1 METCADK
8 STSTGTNCGTGV
20 TCSIAQSNTAYCN
33 RCDFPFTTYTCDSI
47 DLLDSNTQICY
58 NTRTVFTG
66 IAFSYTINDLTP
78 FTPYLV
84 HIGVSNSAGET
95 ISPENS
101 LITAESI
108 PVSVERPT
116 LTVISSTV
124 ILIQWTSP
132 VQPNGVII
140 RYIVYR
146 DGQEIVTLYDT
157 TQYTDVNLSA
167 FTMYGYSI
175 SACTIVGCT
184 ASSVSSVTTLES
196 APVQLA
202 TPTASQITPYSIVL
216 AWDTPASPNG
226 IILNYTVY
234 DSSDSII
241 FTGVALTT
249 TITGLTPFT
258 EYTYTLQACN
268 IVGCVSSEAT
278 TLLTSEIPPNL
289 IDPPILTIIRFD
301 ELEIR
306 WTPPNAPNGIIQY
319 YLLRKDDLIILNSTN
334 LTYIDTDIF
343 ASTTYRY
350 TIEAFNNVGSIISGA
365 ASVSTPDSTPS
376 GLDPP
381 TLTAVNATAVQLDW
395 IPPTLPNG
403 DIIEYNLY
411 QDNIVFVTISDT
423 SELTYIRIGLA
434 PFTQYNF
441 RVSACTRSGC
451 ALSNNELVTT
461 LEAPPTG
468 IDPVYLLSLSSSS
481 LRVSWNPP
489 AVLNGILTGYE
500 LLQTTA
506 SQPPL
511 QIPVPVQINILDI
524 ENLNPFTLYT
534 YTVKARNSAG
544 SVTST
549 DASVR
554 TQEALPLLFLAPT
567 VANVMARS
575 ILLNWEEPTNPNGV
589 IILYSIYARIIT
601 TPLNPIPMNRDP
613 VLLLTVDGNTTSTQ
627 IQDLEPGSSYEF
639 RIAAN
644 NSVGQVITTWVPAT
658 TAEDSPELLQLI
670 MYTADPSGTSLDL
683 FWNEPLKPN
692 GAIEEYLIYLGV
704 NPIFRG
710 VSNSFTYRLLTPFTD
725 YQLYLQACTSA
736 GCTNGELQVITT
748 AEIAPGNQNE
758 PLLETLGSSSI
769 RVSWL
774 PPLNPNGN
782 IIRYIIYRINPDS
795 TQSQIHT
802 VLNTD
807 ILTFIDTGL
816 LPFSVYQYAISAENS
831 VGLIQ
836 SNFASQQTDE
846 GVPEGIAPPT
856 VQTMLPTEM
865 LIQWLPPALPNGVI
879 TSYDVTRDGNIIIS
893 LSNALEY
900 LDTNLDPFTYYSY
913 QITAC
918 NTRGGC
924 VTSDTTVNRTLQ
936 SIPVGVIAP
945 SLIALSFSEVEV
957 RWDPPTKPNG
967 IIQHYMLAIDDVNQ
981 ANTIT
986 PFVHTQRNL
995 LPYTIYRI
1003 AIIACTDVGC
1013 SVGPSSNILTLEYIP
1028 NGQPS
1033 PLVSVTSSK
1042 STYVTWQLPSTPNG
1056 IIISYDVIRNGSVV
1070 LFTNNTQDRSF
1081 ADTNLR
1087 PARVYI
1093 YSIRAYTSIG
1103 SSDASPGTLII
1114 TSPDAP
1120 ELLDAPTLTPL
1131 TSTSFKAEWSPPQIP
1146 NGDITRYDLFV
1157 ENTVIF
1163 TGLQFEY
1170 IVTLL
1175 QPFTTYNVIIRACT
1189 TTCTDSQISTVVT
1202 NPDTPMG
1209 QPVPMLTALQG
1220 PSVHIQWVAP
1230 DKPNGIITEYRIFR
1244 RELFNVNGQT
1254 TFSDETLVAIEN
1266 NELFTFDNTSFLKL
1280 YTDYQYK
1287 VVAINV
1293 VGQAVSEWEDVRTV
1307 QGIPMNVVSP
1317 AFHSSMYNSLTV
1329 TVLPP
1334 VTPNGIIISYIV
1346 YRDGVQ
1352 VAELS
1357 GLLRKIIY
1365 Q

>member
-1 METCADK
+1 MY
-8 STSTGTNCGTGV
+8 V
-20 TCSIAQSNTAYCN
+20 
-33 RCDFPFTTYTCDSI
+33 
-47 DLLDSNTQICY
+47 
-58 NTRTVFTG
+58 
-66 IAFSYTINDLTP
+66 
-78 FTPYLV
+78 
-84 HIGVSNSAGET
+84 GVSNSGGET
-95 ISPENS
+95 ISPETS
-101 LITAESI
+101 LITAEST
-108 PVSVERPT
+108 PVYVESPT
-116 LTVISSTV
+116 LTVISSTM

-132 VQPNGVII
+132 IQPNGVIT
-140 RYIVYR
+140 RYIIER
-146 DGQEIVTLYDT
+146 DGQEIATLYDS
-157 TQYTDVNLSA
+157 TQYTDVNLIA
-167 FTMYGYSI
+167 FTMYSYSI
-175 SACTIVGCT
+175 SACTVVGCT
-184 ASSVSSVTTLES
+184 ASNVSSVTTHES
-196 APVQLA
+196 TPVQLA
-202 TPTASQITPYSIVL
+202 IPTASQITPYSIVL

-226 IILNYTVY
+226 IILNYTIY

-241 FTGVALTT
+241 FTGLALTT
-249 TITGLTPFT
+249 TITGLSPFT
-258 EYTYTLQACN
+258 EYTYTLQSCN
-268 IVGCVSSEAT
+268 NIGCVFSEAT
-278 TLLTSEIPPNL
+278 ALLTSEIPPNL

-306 WTPPNAPNGIIQY
+306 WTPPDAPNGIIQY
-319 YLLRKDDLIILNSTN
+319 YLLRKDDVIILNTTN

-350 TIEAFNNVGSIISGA
+350 TVETFNSVGSITSGA

-376 GLDPP
+376 GLGPP

-403 DIIEYNLY
+403 DIIEYNLF
-411 QDNIVFVTISDT
+411 QDNLLFITITDT
-423 SELTYIRIGLA
+423 TEFTYTRIGLS
-434 PFTQYNF
+434 PFTLYNY

-451 ALSNNELVTT
+451 ALSNNALVTT

-511 QIPVPVQINILDI
+511 QIPVPVDINLLDI
-524 ENLNPFTLYT
+524 DNLNPYTLYT

-544 SVTST
+544 SVTSIET
-549 DASVR
+549 SVR
-554 TQEALPLLFLAPT
+554 TQEALPMVFIAPT
-567 VANVMARS
+567 LANVLARS
-575 ILLNWEEPTNPNGV
+575 IILNWEEPTNPNGI

-601 TPLNPIPMNRDP
+601 TPLNPVPMNRVP
-613 VLLLTVDGNTTSTQ
+613 VLLLTVDGSTTTTQ

-644 NSVGQVITTWVPAT
+644 NSVGQVFTTWVPAT

-725 YQLYLQACTSA
+725 YELYLQACTSA

-748 AEIAPGNQNE
+748 AEIAPENQNA

-769 RVSWL
+769 RVTWQ

-782 IIRYIIYRINPDS
+782 IIRYIIHRINPDN

-802 VLNTD
+802 VLNTA
-807 ILTFIDTGL
+807 LRTFIDTGL
-816 LPFSVYQYAISAENS
+816 LPFAVYQYAITAENS
-831 VGLIQ
+831 VDLIQ
-836 SNFASQQTDE
+836 SDFASQQTDE

-856 VQTMLPTEM
+856 IQATSPTEM
-865 LIQWLPPALPNGVI
+865 LIQWLPPVLPNGVI

-918 NTRGGC
+918 NSRGGC
-924 VTSDTTVNRTLQ
+924 VTSETTIDRTLQ
-936 SIPVGVIAP
+936 GIPEGVIAP

-967 IIQHYMLAIDDVNQ
+967 IIERYMLAIDDVNQ

-986 PFVHTQRNL
+986 PFVHTQSSL

-1013 SVGPSSNILTLEYIP
+1013 SVGPTSNILTLEYIP
-1028 NGQPS
+1028 SGQPAPS
-1033 PLVSVTSSK
+1033 VSVTSSK
-1042 STYVTWQLPSTPNG
+1042 STSVTWQLPSTPNG

-1070 LFTNNTQDRSF
+1070 LFTNNTQERSF

-1087 PARVYI
+1087 PAKVYV

-1103 SSDASPGTLII
+1103 SSDASPGTLIT

-1120 ELLDAPTLTPL
+1120 ELLDTPTLTPL
-1131 TSTSFKAEWSPPQIP
+1131 TSTSLKAEWSPPQIP
-1146 NGDITRYDLFV
+1146 NGDIIRYDLLFD
-1157 ENTVIF
+1157 NTVVF
-1163 TGLQFEY
+1163 SGLQFEY
-1170 IVTLL
+1170 TVTLL
-1175 QPFTTYNVIIRACT
+1175 QPFTMYSVIIRACT
-1189 TTCTDSQISTVVT
+1189 TTCTDSQVSTVVT

-1209 QPVPMLTALQG
+1209 QPIPMLTALQG
-1220 PSVHIQWVAP
+1220 PSVLIQWEAP
-1230 DKPNGIITEYRIFR
+1230 DKPNGIISEYKIFR

-1254 TFSDETLVAIEN
+1254 TFSDETLVAIEI

-1287 VVAINV
+1287 VVAINTI
-1293 VGQAVSEWEDVRTV
+1293 GQAVSEWGDVRTV
-1307 QGIPMNVVSP
+1307 QGIPMNVVPP

-1334 VTPNGIIISYIV
+1334 ATPNGIITSYIV
-1346 YRDGVQ
+1346 YRDDVQ
-1352 VAELS
+1352 VAELT
-1357 GLLRKIIY
+1357 GLLINYIPVINGW
-1365 Q
+1365 